1 MSAPLVAVVAFNH
14 FSPFHLSVPCI
25 IFGDLLHD
33 QKLFDLR
40 IYAYESG
47 KLRSSEG
54 LTVEST
60 LDADE
65 LGRADIIIV
74 PSWRDPA
81 EKPDQLLLDALAT
94 AYTRGSQIVGLC
106 LGTYVLA
113 HAGLLK
119 NRKASTHWEFEQDF
133 MRRFPDVKLDS
144 NALYVDDDRLITSAG
159 TAAGIDCCLYLVR
172 QRYGSLIA
180 NKLARRMVIPPYRD
194 GGQAQFI
201 ERPVPISTQDT
212 RINALLDYLRNHLN
226 QSHSLDEL
234 AQYSKLSR
242 RTFTR
247 QFYKATGMSVGE
259 WLTAERLQRSQELLE
274 STSLPIDAIAIQ
286 AGFQSA
292 TSLRQHFRQRFD
304 VTPGEWRKT
313 FQGKQ
318 PPTAGTP
325 VAHDS
330 SSSNTFPFSRA
341 GGT

>member
-1 MSAPLVAVVAFNH
+1 MSIPLVAVVAFNH

-47 KLRSSEG
+47 KLGSSEG
-54 LTVEST
+54 LVVEST
-60 LDADE
+60 LARDE
-65 LGRADIIIV
+65 LAHADIIIV

-81 EKPDQLLLDALAT
+81 EKPEQSLLDALAT
-94 AYTRGSQIVGLC
+94 AYARGSQIVGLC

-133 MRRFPDVKLDS
+133 VRRFPDVKLDS

-172 QRYGSLIA
+172 QHYGSVIA
-180 NKLARRMVIPPYRD
+180 NKLARRMVIPPYRE

-201 ERPVPISTQDT
+201 ERPVPVSTQDT

-234 AQYSKLSR
+234 ARHSKMSR

-247 QFYKATGMSVGE
+247 QFYKATGVSVGE
-259 WLTAERLQRSQELLE
+259 WLLSERIQRSQELLE
-274 STSLPIDAIAIQ
+274 STALSIDAIAEQ
-286 AGFQSA
+286 AGFRSA

-304 VTPGEWRKT
+304 VTPGEWRKA

-318 PPTAGTP
+318 PPRRNSDG
-325 VAHDS
+325 S
-330 SSSNTFPFSRA
+330 
-341 GGT
+341 